1 MKFTLED
8 QKRAVDMF
16 KEGGHTMQSIA
27 TMAGASREGVRRWIA
42 IDPEVI
48 QYKKEA
54 RQLKE
59 EGKSCVDIQNLLTE
73 RYFNV
78 DYRTVAV
85 WTRGIG
91 ETRRETDSNHHD
103 SKNTAD
109 FKLLRGWKITPALSK
124 HKKNITRDKILLRLF
139 KRESLKRGLD
149 AHLDLRKSGCFE

>member
-1 MKFTLED
+1 MKFTTED

-16 KEGGHTMQSIA
+16 KEGGHTMQAIA

-54 RQLKE
+54 RILKRSK
-59 EGKSCVDIQNLLTE
+59 KSCAEIQRLLTD

-85 WTRGIG
+85 WTRNIG
-91 ETRRETDSNHHD
+91 KSYWEKVTNYHEN
-103 SKNTAD
+103 KNAAD
-109 FKLLRGWKITPALSK
+109 FKLLSNWKRTPALSDEIK
-124 HKKNITRDKILLRLF
+124 ALLRDKILLRLF
-139 KRESLKRGLD
+139 KRESLKEKPDG
-149 AHLDLRKSGCFE
+149 HLDLRKSGCFE

>member
-27 TMAGASREGVRRWIA
+27 SMAGASREGVRRWIA

-54 RQLKE
+54 RQLKRSK
-59 EGKSCVDIQNLLTE
+59 KSCAEIQRMLTDK
-73 RYFNV
+73 YFNV

-85 WTRGIG
+85 WMRDIG
-91 ETRRETDSNHHD
+91 KSYWEKVTNYHEN
-103 SKNTAD
+103 KNAAD
-109 FKLLRGWKITPALSK
+109 FRLLKNWRRTPALSK
-124 HKKNITRDKILLRLF
+124 HIKNITRYRFLLHFYEMQRCALHS
-139 KRESLKRGLD
+139 K
-149 AHLDLRKSGCFE
+149 